1 VTDPVDAAL
10 RGAGA
15 AVAAWG
21 AVILAV
27 YGVFIT
33 PLRVGTVLVP
43 VALAFAVVGNLTLI
57 WFAQQVTRN
66 RWLALMPGGIWLII
80 TIAASDRTTE
90 GDLVL
95 YQSNWVATAYLF
107 AGAATITVAGYR
119 IVTRRPAPAAV
130 SPQDPDDPSRSA
142 RS

>member
-1 VTDPVDAAL
+1 MTDPVDAAL

-21 AVILAV
+21 AVVLAV
-27 YGVFIT
+27 YGAFVT

-43 VALAFAVVGNLTLI
+43 VALVFAIVGNLMLI
-57 WFAQQVTRN
+57 WFAHEVTRN
-66 RWLALMPGGIWLII
+66 RWLALLPGGIWLII

-119 IVTRRPAPAAV
+119 VLTRHPARAAV
-130 SPQDPDDPSRSA
+130 SPQDPNTP
-142 RS
+142 